1 MSGGNFSV
9 VAQLKRVINKLPT
22 GRSEVREECE
32 EPQGLVT
39 LPDSETDVQIRDIP
53 VVTQE
58 GVGLAGPDMPCG
70 YLASACSSPDT
81 GCSQP
86 SREPMRG
93 LAKTRVTAI
102 MEENVHLREMLVSQL
117 DLIQQQSE
125 TILSKDKQLRQ
136 LREENSLLV
145 QRLSRM
151 ERRCRPG
158 DTGQPASGTEK
169 RSLVLSPGGP
179 GKKRGRDPEAST
191 PSESALK
198 KRKGEETTSWSEHQ
212 RSCVGGVMDCVGPPD
227 DELTDEIMGD
237 IMSAS
242 RPDTP
247 VSVASVD
254 NLQSGSNGVKQNKKS
269 KKNSFEG
276 KRKSLSGKSN
286 NDGANEKEAKA
297 KFKSQAS
304 VPAPDTY
311 ITQETKSLYYVGCRN
326 DVLPNVDDHLD
337 EVAALQRG
345 VEVPCFREDKSHYTQ
360 FVSNNKLCFKKD
372 REKAKEDKTWR
383 IKSTN
388 PIYTGSSQGAEDI
401 SDQAFLKRHDKFEKE
416 EKQRKRWDL
425 QRLREEQQLQKLR
438 ARQEKHIVGGMTGGQ
453 MRRKEDTSL
462 LPFIESAKY
471 VQVTEDIPVAA
482 FGRPLP
488 DLPQTTFTLPWVKTS
503 RHSL

>member
-158 DTGQPASGTEK
+158 DTGRPASGTEK

-304 VPAPDTY
+304 VPGK
-311 ITQETKSLYYVGCRN
+311 IRS
-326 DVLPNVDDHLD
+326 
-337 EVAALQRG
+337 
-345 VEVPCFREDKSHYTQ
+345 
-360 FVSNNKLCFKKD
+360 
-372 REKAKEDKTWR
+372 
-383 IKSTN
+383 I
-388 PIYTGSSQGAEDI
+388 
-401 SDQAFLKRHDKFEKE
+401 
-416 EKQRKRWDL
+416 
-425 QRLREEQQLQKLR
+425 
-438 ARQEKHIVGGMTGGQ
+438 
-453 MRRKEDTSL
+453 
-462 LPFIESAKY
+462 
-471 VQVTEDIPVAA
+471 
-482 FGRPLP
+482 
-488 DLPQTTFTLPWVKTS
+488 
-503 RHSL
+503 